1 MMRRVTGLE
10 LSHEPLMD
18 YLWGKYGALYDVARA
33 TA

>member
-18 YLWGKYGALYDVARA
+18 YLWVKYGALYGVARA